1 MAKSYALDIVLYLG
15 SIQGAFM
22 AYLLWQKQH
31 SNKKAVNILIFLF
44 LLLSILMLCRVNYK
58 PSFLQD
64 YVEIIL
70 LPDVILFLIGPLTYL
85 LVKMILRLDYP
96 KSWRLYLHFLPALI
110 HTLVLNNLVALNLK
124 GTIQT
129 LSIEQI
135 IVIFHL
141 IEAAAILSLLAY
153 TLVNWHTFRQYRK
166 AFFQKYSTPFIG
178 SFLQIF
184 FIFSLVTASFWAVG
198 FTRNLFYT
206 NPDYT
211 IYIIVWFALAI
222 AIYLLGYRIF
232 LNPEILDLPALK
244 QLEETPVKKITTE
257 EKDALISFM
266 TEKQP
271 YLNPELKIGDLALQM
286 DMPKHELSR
295 IINHGFGKNFFDFV
309 NEYRVD
315 TFIALKLNEK
325 REQSS
330 FLELAYQAGF
340 NSKSAFNRAFQKITG
355 LSPSQYFKKNSKF
368 RPTLQNGA
376 KLAS

>member
-22 AYLLWQKQH
+22 AYLLWRKQY

-44 LLLSILMLCRVNYK
+44 ILLSILMLCRVNYK

-70 LPDVILFLIGPLTYL
+70 LPDVILFLIGPLTFL
-85 LVKMILRLDYP
+85 LVKSILRLDFP
-96 KSWRLYLHFLPALI
+96 KSWQLYLHFIPALV
-110 HTLVLNNLVALNLK
+110 HALVLNTIVALNLK

-135 IVIFHL
+135 IIIFHL
-141 IEAAAILSLLAY
+141 IEAAAILSLLTY
-153 TLVNWHTFRQYRK
+153 TLINWQTYRQYRD

-178 SFLQIF
+178 SFLQSF

-211 IYIIVWFALAI
+211 IYIIVWFALTGS
-222 AIYLLGYRIF
+222 IYTLGYHIF
-232 LNPEILDLPALK
+232 LNPETLELPPLK
-244 QLEETPVKKITTE
+244 EMKETSLKKITKE
-257 EKDALISFM
+257 EM
-266 TEKQP
+266 EKLRTIMQEQSP
-271 YLNPELKIGDLALQM
+271 FLNPELKIGDLALQIGL
-286 DMPKHELSR
+286 PKHDLSR
-295 IINHGFGKNFFDFV
+295 IINQGFGKNFFDFV

-315 TFIALKLNEK
+315 TFISLKLDIKN
-325 REQSS
+325 EQSS

-340 NSKSAFNRAFQKITG
+340 NSKSAFNRAFQKTTG